1 MAAMR
6 VAILSDVHGNRFALE
21 AVLADLQ
28 NAAPDVICNLGDTVW
43 GGADPAG
50 AWALQLHAA
59 PPTVRGNTDEF
70 LTAAP
75 AELQP
80 RTRTYRAFVERELG
94 GVPPELA
101 ALPLTATVAGGEV
114 LLAHG
119 STNSPWDA
127 LFLTGEGE
135 GVRPALPG
143 EMLERVAAWPG
154 VRVVVVGHTH
164 RENIASHRGVTFVN
178 AGSVSRQGHGDP
190 VARWVLLER
199 RAGWW
204 NVTFRRTPYDT
215 EAAARWAEAHAP
227 DGAQEARQ
235 LRTGLME

>member
-1 MAAMR
+1 MR

-21 AVLADLQ
+21 AVLADIR
-28 NAAPDVICNLGDTVW
+28 NMAPDLICNLGDAVW

-50 AWALQLHAA
+50 AWALQREAV

-70 LTAAP
+70 LLADP
-75 AELQP
+75 AELQAQ
-80 RTRTYRAFVERELG
+80 TRAYRDFLERELG

-101 ALPLTATVAGGEV
+101 TLPLTATVASGEV

-127 LFLTGEGE
+127 LFLTTKGPA
-135 GVRPALPG
+135 VRPALP
-143 EMLERVAAWPG
+143 EELLERVAGWPE

-178 AGSVSRQGHGDP
+178 AGSVSRQMHGDP
-190 VARWVLLER
+190 AARWVLLER

-204 NVTFRRTPYDT
+204 NVSFCRTPYDT

-227 DGAQEARQ
+227 DGVREARQ
-235 LRTGLME
+235 LRTGRME

>member
-1 MAAMR
+1 MR

-21 AVLADLQ
+21 AVLDDIRSV
-28 NAAPDVICNLGDTVW
+28 APDLICNLGDAVW

-50 AWALQLHAA
+50 AWALQLREA
-59 PPTVRGNTDEF
+59 PPSVCGNTDEF
-70 LTAAP
+70 LLVDP
-75 AELQP
+75 AELQAQ
-80 RTRTYRAFVERELG
+80 TRAYRDFLERELG

-101 ALPLTATVAGGEV
+101 RLPLTTTVAGGEV

-119 STNSPWDA
+119 STSSPWDA
-127 LFLTGEGE
+127 LFLTTGGEA
-135 GVRPALPG
+135 VRPALP
-143 EMLERVAAWPG
+143 EELLERVAGWPG

-164 RENIASHRGVTFVN
+164 RENIAAHQGVTFVN
-178 AGSVSRQGHGDP
+178 AGSVSRQMHGDP

-199 RAGWW
+199 RSGEW

-227 DGAQEARQ
+227 DGAREARQ
-235 LRTGLME
+235 LRTGRME